1 MMGRRYMKIARLLI
15 LLATAGT
22 GCATAANA
30 EVATPYTDQAFH
42 SSDTTYFGLGVYED
56 IESVGKCEV
65 DRQPKKAATFVLTEA
80 GSPQEQRSFE
90 ALFGNNVACL
100 GQLKEMRVS
109 RYAMRGAIAEAL
121 YKLPDTKQPVPTGSV
136 ALPDNTTVL
145 IDRVAA
151 CYAQANPQDLRKFL
165 ETTKIATNAE
175 RRSFA
180 VLASGFGTCIP
191 AGVTMTFDPVR
202 TRLALAEAAYRNSV
216 RRTTSA
222 GAPNPVQ

>member
-1 MMGRRYMKIARLLI
+1 MNIAKFLI
-15 LLATAGT
+15 LLAAAGT
-22 GCATAANA
+22 DVGTAVNA

-65 DRQPKKAATFVLTEA
+65 DRQPKKAAAFVLTQA
-80 GSPQEQRSFE
+80 GSPQEQRAFE

-109 RYAMRGAIAEAL
+109 RYALRGAIAEAL
-121 YKLPDTKQPVPTGSV
+121 FKLPGTKQPVPFGSV
-136 ALPDNTTVL
+136 NLPNNPAVL

-151 CYAQANPQDLRKFL
+151 CYAQADPQDVRTFL

-180 VLASGFGTCIP
+180 ILASGLAPCIP

-202 TRLALAEAAYRNSV
+202 TRLALAEAAYRSSV
-216 RRTTSA
+216 RQTTPA
-222 GAPNPVQ
+222 TAPVPAQ